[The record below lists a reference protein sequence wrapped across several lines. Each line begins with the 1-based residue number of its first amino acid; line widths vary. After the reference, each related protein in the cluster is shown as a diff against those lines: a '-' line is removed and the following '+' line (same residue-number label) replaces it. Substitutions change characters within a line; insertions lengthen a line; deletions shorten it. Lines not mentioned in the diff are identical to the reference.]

1 MHTARVVA
9 LRPFHETDLP
19 ETERLLDNTIA
30 GRWQARLGELV
41 DVLDLPGVVAC
52 EAERI
57 IGIATWTTED
67 PAELA
72 CLVVAPDHRQQG
84 VGGALVEAV
93 VSAVTAD
100 SIWLL
105 TTNDNL
111 DALRLYERH
120 GFRIERV
127 VVGGVEEARRLK
139 PGIPATGDDGIPIR
153 DELIL
158 RRKLAEPVEG
168 TGV

>member
-1 MHTARVVA
+1 MVT
-9 LRPFHETDLP
+9 LRPLRDADLRAA
-19 ETERLLDNTIA
+19 ERLVDESIA

-41 DVLDLPGVVAC
+41 DVLDRPGVVAC
-52 EAERI
+52 DADRI
-57 IGIATWTTED
+57 IGIATWTTDD

-72 CLVVAPDHRQQG
+72 CLAVAADHQRQG
-84 VGGALVEAV
+84 VGGALVGAV
-93 VSAVTAD
+93 VNAVTAD

-111 DALRLYERH
+111 DALRLYQRH

-139 PGIPATGDDGIPIR
+139 PGIPATGDHGIPIL

-158 RRKLAEPVEG
+158 RRKLG
-168 TGV
+168 

>member
-1 MHTARVVA
+1 MRP
-9 LRPFHETDLP
+9 LRDADLP
-19 ETERLLDNTIA
+19 EAEKLLDETIA

-41 DVLDLPGVVAC
+41 DVLDRPGVVAC
-52 EAERI
+52 DEDRI
-57 IGIATWTTED
+57 IGIGTWTIDD
-67 PAELA
+67 PAELV
-72 CLVVAPDHRQQG
+72 CLAVAADHRQQG

-93 VSAVTAD
+93 VKAVTAD

-111 DALRLYERH
+111 DALRLYQRH

-127 VVGGVEEARRLK
+127 VVGGLEDARRLK
-139 PGIPATGDDGIPIR
+139 PGIPATGEYGIPIL

-158 RRKLAEPVEG
+158 RRKID
-168 TGV
+168 

>member
-1 MHTARVVA
+1 
-9 LRPFHETDLP
+9 
-19 ETERLLDNTIA
+19 
-30 GRWQARLGELV
+30 
-41 DVLDLPGVVAC
+41 VVAC
-52 EAERI
+52 EAGSI

-72 CLVVAPDHRQQG
+72 CLAVALDHRQQG
-84 VGGALVEAV
+84 IGGALVEAV
-93 VSAVTAD
+93 VSAVTTD

-111 DALRLYERH
+111 DALRLYQRH

-127 VVGGVEEARRLK
+127 VVGGVEEARHLK
-139 PGIPATGDDGIPIR
+139 PGIPITGDDGIPIL

-158 RRKLAEPVEG
+158 RRRLAEPLE
-168 TGV
+168 

>member
-1 MHTARVVA
+1 MFT
-9 LRPFHETDLP
+9 LRRLRDTDIP
-19 ETERLLDNTIA
+19 EAEKLLDEAIA

-41 DVLDLPGVVAC
+41 DVLERPGVVAC
-52 EAERI
+52 DGGRI
-57 IGIATWTTED
+57 VGISTYSTDD
-67 PAELA
+67 PAEVA
-72 CLVVAPDHRQQG
+72 CLAVVSDHRRQG
-84 VGGALVEAV
+84 LGGALVEAV
-93 VSAVTAD
+93 VDAVTAN

-111 DALRLYERH
+111 DALRLYQRH

-139 PGIPATGDDGIPIR
+139 PGIPATGDYGIPIL

-158 RRKLAEPVEG
+158 RRKIG
-168 TGV
+168 GKR

>member
-1 MHTARVVA
+1 VVT
-9 LRPFHETDLP
+9 LRPLLETDIP
-19 ETERLLDNTIA
+19 EAERLLDNTIA

-52 EAERI
+52 EAGSI

-72 CLVVAPDHRQQG
+72 CLAVALDHRQQG
-84 VGGALVEAV
+84 IGGALVEAV
-93 VSAVTAD
+93 VSAVTTD

-111 DALRLYERH
+111 DALRLYQRH

-127 VVGGVEEARRLK
+127 VVGGVEEARHLK
-139 PGIPATGDDGIPIR
+139 PGIPITGDDGIPIL

-158 RRKLAEPVEG
+158 RRRLAEPLEW